1 MKQALVASG
10 LTLGCLALAVSC
22 ASDPVSRAQPDANS
36 DAAPINLPNLPPPGD
51 GGGALP
57 TRPGEDPATCDEAAV
72 SRTYL
77 GCEFWPTVTY
87 NPVDQT
93 FDFAVVV
100 SNPQTVDAAVT
111 VTGGPFGDT
120 YELAV
125 KPGGTGRLALPWVPA
140 LKATTPGE
148 AVGSVKVR
156 RGAYRMVSSVPVVA
170 YQFNPLQ
177 FKGGPDSWPAGKDWS
192 ACKIEAPYDSCYSF
206 TNDASLLLPST
217 ALTGNYRVYGGFSQS
232 LYRRSGDGDAGPG
245 RILGIAET
253 FAAITAT
260 QPNTSVGIKL
270 GNQAR
275 VTAGPGVPAAA
286 RGSTM
291 NFVMDVGDVVL
302 LSTTEFGT
310 DLSGSL
316 IAADKPV
323 QVISGMQ
330 CAQFPFDTYACDHV
344 EESLFPVETLGKH
357 YFVAPPT
364 SPLGASAGM
373 MVRFHGNVDNTKL
386 TYFPSKPPA
395 CPEVIQAGEN
405 LNCGD
410 FSTAAGVVNI
420 PFEVIGDHEFAVTTY
435 QLGSQYVD
443 TESPGVLGDPSQSQ
457 PVAVEQFRRNY
468 TFLTPR
474 DYVISVVDIV
484 YPADAKLMLDGI
496 PVDAALSAW
505 DTIDGGNP
513 LFAPTPISNGYV
525 LRRVP
530 LDNSKND
537 AHTLTGDK
545 PFGIQV
551 MGYGAYTSY
560 QYPGG
565 LNLGVIADVPV
576 K

>member
-1 MKQALVASG
+1 MGSEL
-10 LTLGCLALAVSC
+10 
-22 ASDPVSRAQPDANS
+22 DPT
-36 DAAPINLPNLPPPGD
+36 PIRLPNLFPTD
-51 GGGALP
+51 GGALP
-57 TRPGEDPATCDEAAV
+57 TPPGEDPATCTEAAA

-100 SNPQTVDAAVT
+100 SNPQTVDATVS
-111 VTGGPFGDT
+111 VTGGPYGYT
-120 YELAV
+120 YELSV

-148 AVGSVKVR
+148 AVGSVKVN
-156 RGAYRMVSSVPVVA
+156 RGAYRLVSNVPVVA

-177 FKGGPDSWPAGKDWS
+177 FKGGAESWPAGKDWS
-192 ACKIEAPYDSCYSF
+192 ACKVEPQHNGCYSF

-217 ALTGNYRVYGGFSQS
+217 ALTGNYRVYGGFSAS
-232 LYRRSGDGDAGPG
+232 LSYRSRDEDAGAG
-245 RILGIAET
+245 RAVGIAET

-260 QPNTSVGIKL
+260 QPNTSVRVKF
-270 GNQAR
+270 GNRAR
-275 VTAGPGVPAAA
+275 VTAGPGVPAAEE
-286 RGSTM
+286 GSTM
-291 NFVMDVGDVVL
+291 TFRMEAGDVVL

-316 IAADKPV
+316 VAADKPV

-344 EESLFPVETLGKH
+344 EESLFPVETLGRH
-357 YFVAPPT
+357 YLVAPPT
-364 SPLGASAGM
+364 SPFGTPSGM
-373 MVRFHGNVDNTKL
+373 MVRLHGNVDNTRL
-386 TYFPSKPPA
+386 TYFPSKPDA
-395 CPEVIQAGEN
+395 CPEVLQAGEN
-405 LNCGD
+405 VNCGD
-410 FSTAAGVVNI
+410 FSTSAGVVNM
-420 PFEVIGDHEFAVTTY
+420 PFEVVGDHEFAVTTY
-435 QLGSQYVD
+435 QLGSQSVD
-443 TESPGVLGDPSQSQ
+443 TMSPGVLGDPAQSQ
-457 PVAVEQFRRNY
+457 PVAVEQFRRRY

-474 DYVISVVDIV
+474 DYVTSIVDIV
-484 YPADAKLMLDGI
+484 YPADAKLTLDGV
-496 PVDAALSAW
+496 PLDAALSAW

-513 LFAPTPISNGYV
+513 LFAPTPISNGFV

-530 LDNSKND
+530 LDNAKSD
-537 AHTLTGDK
+537 AHTLTGDQ

-565 LNLGVIADVPV
+565 LNLGVIAGVPV